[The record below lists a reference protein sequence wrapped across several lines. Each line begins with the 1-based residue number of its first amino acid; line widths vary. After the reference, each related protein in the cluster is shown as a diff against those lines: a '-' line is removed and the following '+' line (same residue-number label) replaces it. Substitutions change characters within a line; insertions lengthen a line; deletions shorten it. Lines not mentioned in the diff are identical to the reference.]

1 MTSKIP
7 HCNENENSVMKT
19 SNKKISNENNL
30 NKLFSTAVWWCF
42 HESFIEKFLKTEKET
57 FAMETFAQ

>member
-1 MTSKIP
+1 MK
-7 HCNENENSVMKT
+7 MKT